1 MNVMGNT
8 ITGAASGETGF
19 SGAEGFTISGKRTED
34 DHELLFQDSFCSAE
48 IGEANLFF
56 YILLEE
62 NVSRGM
68 ILTGER
74 AESHCFSSVSDLIG
88 FYSAPFCAFLP
99 ELQANQANR
108 RRPGTRGANFTPQ
121 HHFFKTTKAAS
132 LCWKQKRQTRWGKL
146 TQQQKRAIVS
156 VIGKDQVGIIAK
168 VTTLLAERNIN
179 ILDISQ
185 TILQEFFTM
194 MMLVDITNL
203 EDLESLQQQ
212 LAELG
217 KSLGLTINIQRE
229 EIFQA
234 MHRV

>member
-1 MNVMGNT
+1 M
-8 ITGAASGETGF
+8 
-19 SGAEGFTISGKRTED
+19 
-34 DHELLFQDSFCSAE
+34 
-48 IGEANLFF
+48 
-56 YILLEE
+56 
-62 NVSRGM
+62 
-68 ILTGER
+68 
-74 AESHCFSSVSDLIG
+74 
-88 FYSAPFCAFLP
+88 
-99 ELQANQANR
+99 
-108 RRPGTRGANFTPQ
+108 
-121 HHFFKTTKAAS
+121 
-132 LCWKQKRQTRWGKL
+132 

-168 VTTLLAERNIN
+168 VTTLLAERTIN